1 MFADDVKVFRAV
13 RNPSDTE
20 RLQMNLCLIENW
32 CITNAMSINAAKCS
46 LVSFTR
52 SAQTLVVSDYV
63 LNGTVLSR
71 STIVRDLGVV
81 FSADLSPD
89 KHIDFI
95 CGKALRMLN
104 FILRASRGG
113 LGIVALNI
121 LYKSLVRS
129 ILEYCSV
136 VWSPYQ
142 HNHIERLDR
151 IQRRFVRAVG
161 VRLGHN
167 YFDVPIELVEAS
179 LGLLPLSTRR
189 QQADALFLWGVLR
202 GTVDCPDLLCRID
215 LRASRLT
222 RSCNLFFGRSHPT
235 NYIMHGPLPRLH
247 RLGNQLCRQF
257 DFFDDSQSV
266 IRGVFQSRVP
276 R

>member
-1 MFADDVKVFRAV
+1 M
-13 RNPSDTE
+13 
-20 RLQMNLCLIENW
+20 
-32 CITNAMSINAAKCS
+32 S

-52 SAQTLVVSDYV
+52 SAQPLVVSDYV
-63 LNGTVLSR
+63 LNGTVISR

-89 KHIDFI
+89 KHIDYI

-104 FILRASRGG
+104 FMTF
-113 LGIVALNI
+113 
-121 LYKSLVRS
+121 K
-129 ILEYCSV
+129 E
-136 VWSPYQ
+136 WSWQ
-142 HNHIERLDR
+142 
-151 IQRRFVRAVG
+151 F
-161 VRLGHN
+161 
-167 YFDVPIELVEAS
+167 EAS
-179 LGLLPLSTRR
+179 HGLLPLSTGR

-202 GTVDCPDLLCRID
+202 GTVDCPDLLYRID

-276 R
+276 Q

>member
-1 MFADDVKVFRAV
+1 
-13 RNPSDTE
+13 
-20 RLQMNLCLIENW
+20 
-32 CITNAMSINAAKCS
+32 MSINATKCS

-52 SAQTLVVSDYV
+52 SAQPLVVSDYV

-71 STIVRDLGVV
+71 GTIVRDLGVV
-81 FSADLSPD
+81 FSADFSPD

-104 FILRASRGG
+104 FMTF
-113 LGIVALNI
+113 
-121 LYKSLVRS
+121 K
-129 ILEYCSV
+129 E
-136 VWSPYQ
+136 WSWHCG

-167 YFDVPIELVEAS
+167 YFDVPIDLVEAS
-179 LGLLPLSTRR
+179 HGLLPLSTGR
-189 QQADALFLWGVLR
+189 QQADVLFLWGVLR

-222 RSCNLFFGRSHPT
+222 RSCNLFFSRSHPT

-257 DFFDDSQSV
+257 EFFDDSQSV

-276 R
+276 Q